1 MEVLDRMSELQT
13 FPEKWMHRKKQRELG
28 TGGRTMGRLIDA
40 DILKKYMVDTGR
52 DVERFLGYI
61 DERIIRLEEK
71 IRKYEKENGL

>member
-1 MEVLDRMSELQT
+1 
-13 FPEKWMHRKKQRELG
+13 
-28 TGGRTMGRLIDA
+28 MGRLIDA